1 MRQWISKRQAA
12 IGPNTMMALFANA
25 KKYPDVINLSIGDPD
40 IPTPQAILDAMYQD
54 SCKGHTKYTPSKG
67 DPELIQAVCDFYKEE
82 HGLALGPE
90 WITITPAAC
99 SGMYQ
104 VMQAVLDPGD
114 EVLIFSP
121 YFSPYASQTQA
132 AGGVPVLVPCLAE
145 EGFQPNAQRAAAYV
159 TPKTKAMIV
168 NTPNNPTGACYTR
181 ETLEGL
187 AALAKAADLLV
198 IADDI
203 YTDLCFTSEFLPIMT
218 LPGMQERTVTLG
230 SCSKNFVMTGMRIGW
245 VAAPPEVAEGV
256 RYVGENIIYCAPS
269 PGQRAALYALRHRA
283 ELRPLVG
290 PVGAGI
296 LCPGPDPSAALY
308 DRLPGPRE
316 LLCVPRHRA
325 HGIEQHGSLPGIFRR
340 SPCAHAAGLRVR
352 PGGGGLYAHR
362 LHPGPGTAGGG
373 L

>member
-269 PGQRAALYALRHRA
+269 PGQRNISGTRMPPSYTEALPSRNGLFCVCRMPPFC
-283 ELRPLVG
+283 LFSLLPPLSVMKITI
-290 PVGAGI
+290 V
-296 LCPGPDPSAALY
+296 LSA
-308 DRLPGPRE
+308 RSFSSRK
-316 LLCVPRHRA
+316 
-325 HGIEQHGSLPGIFRR
+325 SSR
-340 SPCAHAAGLRVR
+340 SP
-352 PGGGGLYAHR
+352 R
-362 LHPGPGTAGGG
+362 LLSTPSIIEA
-373 L
+373 